1 METDNAAVYR
11 GPSTKI
17 HRNFALFPFLQT
29 SPQGRNR
36 ERSKLY
42 MRKEGS
48 EVSDGMT
55 MPISTAPKLQ
65 SSISGKVIDSVT
77 WGECRL
83 AV

>member
-1 METDNAAVYR
+1 MHTNFIKKITFLETDNAAVYR

-36 ERSKLY
+36 ESSKLY

-55 MPISTAPKLQ
+55 MPISQYST
-65 SSISGKVIDSVT
+65 
-77 WGECRL
+77 
-83 AV
+83 